1 MSTRCQVRIQTEG
14 LSWKEERWLYHHWDG
29 YPENMIPIINQARE
43 VIFNNFTSKQRDPD
57 TIKHYAYMNGR
68 AGKVSSFLCTVDPV
82 GFEPE
87 DVGDLHG
94 DIEYLYKLFLVNK
107 GNGSFGSEPI
117 WEMEVEHGYGEKME
131 PLFPRT
137 RIWRKNGAFVPK
149 DRNQQIGKNILNT
162 LNLKGGFCPQKG
174 ENHVFVPTKKFGRSC
189 SRIKGQSR
197 NQWIKI

>member
-1 MSTRCQVRIQTEG
+1 
-14 LSWKEERWLYHHWDG
+14 
-29 YPENMIPIINQARE
+29 MIPIINQARE

-57 TIKHYAYMNGR
+57 TIKSSYAYMNGR
-68 AGKVSSFLCTVDPV
+68 AGKVRSFLCTVDPV

-117 WEMEVEHGYGEKME
+117 WEMEVEHGYGDKME

-137 RIWRKNGAFVPK
+137 EVSELA
-149 DRNQQIGKNILNT
+149 
-162 LNLKGGFCPQKG
+162 
-174 ENHVFVPTKKFGRSC
+174 
-189 SRIKGQSR
+189 
-197 NQWIKI
+197 KIY

>member
-1 MSTRCQVRIQTEG
+1 MSTRCQVRIETEG

-43 VIFNNFTSKQRDPD
+43 VIFNNFTSKQRDPE

-107 GNGSFGSEPI
+107 GDGSFGSEPI

-137 RIWRKNGAFVPK
+137 EVSELA
-149 DRNQQIGKNILNT
+149 
-162 LNLKGGFCPQKG
+162 
-174 ENHVFVPTKKFGRSC
+174 
-189 SRIKGQSR
+189 
-197 NQWIKI
+197 KIY